1 MGSDFKIWLTTV
13 CQRLLHNRHVSGP
26 LNSVFFFYI
35 MLILTRLKPHS
46 LKSHLCIL
54 HYYLLSFN
62 FRAFCIELVSFCH
75 TLPQHDFRNILA
87 LTSFYLKSRLTWQHI
102 SSGIQN
108 SHKWTCVLPI
118 TWKAL
123 DRVCKAE
130 EVSMWVH
137 AAEYIRGYIRLEKLF
152 CFHPVFLQANCCCV
166 LRSLTDTA

>member
-1 MGSDFKIWLTTV
+1 MGSDSEIWLTTV
-13 CQRLLHNRHVSGP
+13 CQRLLHTCHCQWP
-26 LNSVFFFYI
+26 LKFFYI
-35 MLILTRLKPHS
+35 MLILIRFKPHS
-46 LKSHLCIL
+46 LKSHICIL
-54 HYYLLSFN
+54 RYYLLSFN
-62 FRAFCIELVSFCH
+62 SRAFCIELVSFCH

-108 SHKWTCVLPI
+108 SHKWMCVMPL

-123 DRVCKAE
+123 DCVRKAE

-137 AAEYIRGYIRLEKLF
+137 AAEYNRGYIRLEKLF
-152 CFHPVFLQANCCCV
+152 CFHPVFLQANCYSI